1 MKKIILQMLL
11 VIASIGF
18 AQAQTRITGKIADAE
33 GKPLD
38 VVSISVKEVPTAG
51 TLTDAG
57 GNYTLNVPS
66 GGLTLV
72 FSYIGYVTQEVAIG
86 SRSIIDITLE
96 SDATTLE
103 ESVSIGYMTI
113 KKSSFTGAA
122 TVVKSDKIEKLP
134 MPSVDQALQGQVP
147 GLQTSTGTGQPGAD
161 TKMTI
166 RGISSITAG
175 TNPLY
180 IIDGIPVT
188 IGNVVGDAGGT
199 TYDELNG
206 SLVSAMADINPND
219 IESVNVLKD
228 ASATSIYGARA
239 ANGVIVITTKQGRQ
253 GKTKFNFSS
262 QAGVSSRTNTGFRML
277 NSDEWIELAHETY
290 INSGLSEDD
299 FYGTTGFMARFPKT
313 PDGKY
318 YNTDWTK
325 ESYRDNA
332 LTYQVDFSAQGGNEK
347 TTFFFS
353 IGRFSQDAILRWG
366 NFTRNSGRLNLT
378 HQGTKWLKF
387 GANVTYSY
395 SFRDIPPVAGSA
407 FASPVLGALM
417 SNPLDPVYLETGEFN
432 TSVIGNSGTNYVATN
447 TYNYTETRTNR
458 FIGTIFA
465 ELTFVKNLKFK
476 TQYGY
481 DFSNNMFDEWIGAD
495 APGYNDT
502 YQESAYR
509 YATNDFVQNLT
520 NTLVYNFTLKNVHN
534 FNLLAGQETTQS
546 DYRDVHLWTGDFP
559 EDTKLRE
566 PGIGTAPL
574 YMGGTKGMNRLFSL
588 FAQFNYDYD
597 NKYYLSA
604 SIRRDGSSKF
614 GINNRYATFWSL
626 GLSWNMKREKFLE
639 QYDWLNQL
647 TIRASHGTNGNS
659 DIGNYRSKNLYAYD
673 AYNSLPASY
682 PYQWGLSSLT
692 WETVASSNVGL
703 DFRVLNNRVGG
714 TIEVYYKKTTDMLL
728 SVPVSYTLGTS
739 TLLQNAGSMRNQ
751 GIELSINAVPVKTK
765 DFTWIIDANWS
776 RNLNK
781 VLDLKSEGLPYYYN
795 SRIRIEA
802 GRDVRSFYMVKS
814 AGVNPADGNR
824 MWYNKDGELVFHY
837 TDDNRV
843 FGLGSASPDGS
854 GGITNTF
861 SYKGFTLSAFFF
873 FQYGNKIFLNE
884 GRYTMDL
891 GGNLSYGIMATQLD
905 RWQKP
910 GDITSVP
917 KLLRSNTANPNDSY
931 YLYDGS
937 YIRLRN
943 ITLSYDLPEKWV
955 TKIGLTGLRIFAQGQ
970 NLLTITKY
978 PGQDPEVSDGQA
990 FFAYPAYRTWTLGL
1004 DVKF

>member
-11 VIASIGF
+11 VIASVGF
-18 AQAQTRITGKIADAE
+18 AQAQTRITGKVVDAE

-38 VVSISVKEVPTAG
+38 YVSISVKEVPSAG
-51 TLTDAG
+51 AYTDSD

-66 GGLTLV
+66 GGTTLV
-72 FSYIGYVTQEVAIG
+72 FSFIGYKTQEVAIG
-86 SRSIIDITLE
+86 SRSIININLE
-96 SDATTLE
+96 SDATIIDET
-103 ESVSIGYMTI
+103 VVVGYMTI
-113 KKSSFTGAA
+113 KKSSFTGAS
-122 TVVKSDKIEKLP
+122 TVVKSDKLEKLP
-134 MPSVDQALQGQVP
+134 LPSVDQALQGQVA

-188 IGNVVGDAGGT
+188 VGNVVGDASGATSDGGV
-199 TYDELNG
+199 NG

-253 GKTKFNFSS
+253 GKTRFNFSS
-262 QAGVSSRTNTGFRML
+262 QAGVSSRTNTGFRMV

-290 INSGLSEDD
+290 INSGFSESD
-299 FYGTTGFMARFPKT
+299 FDKFMEKFLKAPN
-313 PDGKY
+313 GEY

-332 LTYQVDFSAQGGNEK
+332 ITYQVDFSAQGGDEK

-353 IGRFSQDAILRWG
+353 VGRFSQDAILRWG

-395 SFRDIPPVAGSA
+395 SFRDIPPVSGSA

-417 SNPLDPVYLETGEFN
+417 ANPLDPVYLETGEFN
-432 TSVIGNSGTNYVATN
+432 TSLVGNSGTNYVATN
-447 TYNYTETRTNR
+447 TYNLTETRTNR
-458 FIGTIFA
+458 FLGSVFA
-465 ELTFVKNLKFK
+465 ELTFAKNLKLK
-476 TQYGY
+476 TQYSY
-481 DFSNNMFDEWIGAD
+481 DFSNNMFDQWIGENS
-495 APGYNDT
+495 PGYNDT
-502 YQESAYR
+502 YQGSSYR
-509 YATNDFVQNLT
+509 YSTNDFVQNLT

-559 EDTKLRE
+559 ENTKLKE
-566 PGIGTAPL
+566 PGIGTNPL
-574 YMGGTKGMNRLFSL
+574 YTGGTKGTSRLFSL
-588 FAQFNYDYD
+588 FGQFNYDYD

-614 GINNRYATFWSL
+614 GINSRYATFWSL
-626 GLSWNMKREKFLE
+626 GLSWNIKKEKFLE

-659 DIGNYRSKNLYAYD
+659 DIGNYRSKSLYAYD
-673 AYNSLPASY
+673 VYNSLPAAY
-682 PYQWGLSSLT
+682 PAQWGFSNLT
-692 WETVASSNVGL
+692 WETVESSNVGL
-703 DFRVLNNRVGG
+703 DFRVLNNRIGG
-714 TIEVYYKKTTDMLL
+714 TIEVYYKKTIDMLL

-739 TLLQNAGSMRNQ
+739 SLLQNAGSMRNQ
-751 GIELSINAVPVKTK
+751 GIEISINAVPVKTK
-765 DFTWIIDANWS
+765 DFTWTIDANWS

-781 VLDLKSEGLPYYYN
+781 VLNLQSEGFVYTDN
-795 SRIRIEA
+795 SRIRIEE
-802 GRDVRSFYMVKS
+802 GRDILSFYMVKY

-861 SYKGFTLSAFFF
+861 SYKGFSLSAFLF

-905 RWQKP
+905 RWQQP

-917 KLLRSNTANPNDSY
+917 KLLRSNTANSNDSY

-970 NLLTITKY
+970 NLFTITKY
-978 PGQDPEVSDGQA
+978 PGQDPEVPNGQA
-990 FFAYPAYRTWTLGL
+990 FFAYPAYKTWTLGL